1 MRPIADRTAA
11 VTAAE
16 RARASRARLRRLRRA
31 ASASVGSPSRSSE
44 GAKAG
49 AGEGNRT
56 LVYSLGSCRSTIE
69 LRPRPAALEGR
80 VSLASPSGRPPRRRP
95 GHLPNSDGVSLQRP
109 TRWSLCG
116 VGKLS
121 GTHPG
126 FRADHAK
133 GVVVEGRFRAS
144 PEAAVLS
151 RAALSDGSTIP
162 VTARFSDS
170 TGIPNV
176 PDGSGSANPHGMAIK
191 YHLPGWSM
199 PTRRFGAG
207 MRRAPQRVIWA

>member
-1 MRPIADRTAA
+1 MRPIADRTGA

-69 LRPRPAALEGR
+69 LRPQPA
-80 VSLASPSGRPPRRRP
+80 SLFGLAFRAASRDGDRQ
-95 GHLPNSDGVSLQRP
+95 HLPNSAGVSLQRP

>member
-1 MRPIADRTAA
+1 MGNARVAA
-11 VTAAE
+11 GRQSAAG
-16 RARASRARLRRLRRA
+16 AR
-31 ASASVGSPSRSSE
+31 E
-44 GAKAG
+44 IG

-80 VSLASPSGRPPRRRP
+80 VSLASPAARLRDGDPP
-95 GHLPNSDGVSLQRP
+95 HLPNSDGVSLQRP

-116 VGKLS
+116 VGKRF

-144 PEAAVLS
+144 PEAAVWS
-151 RAALSDGSTIP
+151 RAALFDGSTIP

-170 TGIPNV
+170 DISARMGLVRAAPAHWGMMPALNPGQFKTTA
-176 PDGSGSANPHGMAIK
+176 GSTFKCSDTMSAGECLSHSDKENSSNRDVRKTAKNCM
-191 YHLPGWSM
+191 SVS
-199 PTRRFGAG
+199 PTFCT
-207 MRRAPQRVIWA
+207 